1 MSNKKSNAIFL
12 VQLSIIA
19 ISLKK
24 LLLNF
29 IGLVK
34 HLPEANSWIANNSEH
49 LGLLFFIP
57 HWALLRFL
65 PISYKS
71 SHKLLHWL
79 GRPPTSIYVYQVLV
93 CGVLDT
99 IRWLLLLKL
108 EKLLWTIQVL
118 TFKFMAW
125 NHQFSV
131 QYGAFDQD
139 FCYDFWS
146 LFWLQST
153 VYM

>member
-1 MSNKKSNAIFL
+1 MMILRLFRWHDWKCLMKKSNAIFL
-12 VQLSIIA
+12 DQLSIIG
-19 ISLKK
+19 IILKK
-24 LLLNF
+24 LLLDC

-93 CGVLDT
+93 CGVSRYNPMT
-99 IRWLLLLKL
+99 
-108 EKLLWTIQVL
+108 L
-118 TFKFMAW
+118 TFETGKVVVD
-125 NHQFSV
+125 NTS
-131 QYGAFDQD
+131 FD
-139 FCYDFWS
+139 
-146 LFWLQST
+146 
-153 VYM
+153 V

>member
-1 MSNKKSNAIFL
+1 MKKSLVTDIFRLLQFLKLWHQIMMILRLFRWHDWKSLLNKSNAIFL
-12 VQLSIIA
+12 DQLSIIG
-19 ISLKK
+19 IILKK

-79 GRPPTSIYVYQVLV
+79 GRPPTSMWGSRYNPMTLTFETGKV
-93 CGVLDT
+93 VLDNT
-99 IRWLLLLKL
+99 
-108 EKLLWTIQVL
+108 
-118 TFKFMAW
+118 
-125 NHQFSV
+125 S
-131 QYGAFDQD
+131 FD
-139 FCYDFWS
+139 
-146 LFWLQST
+146 
-153 VYM
+153 V